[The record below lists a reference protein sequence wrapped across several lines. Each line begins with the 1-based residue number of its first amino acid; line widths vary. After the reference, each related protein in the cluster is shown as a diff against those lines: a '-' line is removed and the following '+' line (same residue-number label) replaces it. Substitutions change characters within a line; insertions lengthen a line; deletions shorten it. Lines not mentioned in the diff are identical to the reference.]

1 MITLLNKNKLF
12 LYCLVVIISSSFFA
26 SLIQTSFGKVDVKLM
41 NLKTPDGQNL
51 VYDLY
56 KPSIAT
62 ENDKQPFIV
71 VVPGFQRSK
80 EALSNIAIELSRRGY
95 VVALIDPYAQG
106 MSSSSLSRLAA
117 TTQGYGMFALVDYAY
132 AENFSFVDINKIGST
147 GHSMGGNAAIRGAD
161 YFGKEAIKSG
171 KKSKL
176 DSVYIS
182 GYVLTLRENILRDSK
197 SNMGVSYALYD
208 EGAFRNDLQGWDAGN
223 MKIAPESL
231 RTVNSVLPKDKKV
244 TEVELGKYYGERS
257 NNTLRVIFNEE
268 LLHPFQP
275 YNKEATKNQL
285 DYFDKVFG
293 APISI
298 NSNNQIWQYKELF
311 TLINMIVSLLMLIP
325 IAKLFLSLS
334 FYKDIVKDIPAS
346 LPEQTSKSKMIFWS
360 VFFLSALIACI
371 SFIPMVDVAKILF
384 YESANRE
391 LTWFFP
397 QRMNNSVMLWAAFN
411 GSIGL
416 VIFFISYYFFGRHHG
431 VNTNSWGLQINKVEL
446 FKTLALPVALI
457 FLVLG
462 SIFAGIATPTEAA
475 AIGAFG
481 ALLIALINRKVNLHF
496 LKETSEK
503 TAIVSTMIFTILIG
517 ASIFSLIF
525 RGVGGDELIDLIFN
539 SLPGGSFTAL
549 IFVLVIIFLLGF
561 ILDFIEICYVIV
573 PLVAPPLLMMGFDPV
588 WLAILFAINLQ
599 TSFLTPPFGFS
610 LFYLRGVADE
620 NIQTKEIY
628 IGVIPFIGLQLTVL
642 LIVVIFP
649 DLIL

>member
-62 ENDKQPFIV
+62 EDDKQPFIV

-298 NSNNQIWQYKELF
+298 NSNNQIWQYKEFF

-325 IAKLFLSLS
+325 IAKLFLSLN

-360 VFFLSALIACI
+360 VFFLSAFIACI

-384 YESANRE
+384 HESANRE

-446 FKTLALPVALI
+446 LKTIMLGLSIFICYYLILYFVYFLFHVDYRFWFMGVRIFQPEMLLVLVMYFPLFFIFFFSNSLRVNGAMRFKNQSEWKSRLIAGFANSLGLMMIIIIQYVTFAWTGTVFWTTNWLSVNLLFGIVPMMFILPYFNRIFFQLTGRVYLGPIVTCLI
-457 FLVLG
+457 FIMIL
-462 SIFAGIATPTEAA
+462 
-475 AIGAFG
+475 
-481 ALLIALINRKVNLHF
+481 
-496 LKETSEK
+496 
-503 TAIVSTMIFTILIG
+503 STNT
-517 ASIFSLIF
+517 
-525 RGVGGDELIDLIFN
+525 VVY
-539 SLPGGSFTAL
+539 LPL
-549 IFVLVIIFLLGF
+549 
-561 ILDFIEICYVIV
+561 
-573 PLVAPPLLMMGFDPV
+573 
-588 WLAILFAINLQ
+588 
-599 TSFLTPPFGFS
+599 
-610 LFYLRGVADE
+610 
-620 NIQTKEIY
+620 
-628 IGVIPFIGLQLTVL
+628 
-642 LIVVIFP
+642 
-649 DLIL
+649 

>member
-298 NSNNQIWQYKELF
+298 NSKNQIWQYKELF

-325 IAKLFLSLS
+325 IAKLFLSLN

-446 FKTLALPVALI
+446 FKTIMLGLSIFICYYLILYFVYFLFHVDYRFWFMGVRIFQPEMLLVLVMYFPLFFIFFFSNSLRVNGAMRFKNQSEWKSRLIAGFANSLGLMMIIIIQYVTFAWTGTVFWTTNWLSVNLLFGIVPMMFILPYFNRIFFQLTGRVYLGPIVTCLI
-457 FLVLG
+457 FIMIL
-462 SIFAGIATPTEAA
+462 
-475 AIGAFG
+475 
-481 ALLIALINRKVNLHF
+481 
-496 LKETSEK
+496 
-503 TAIVSTMIFTILIG
+503 STNT
-517 ASIFSLIF
+517 
-525 RGVGGDELIDLIFN
+525 VVY
-539 SLPGGSFTAL
+539 LPL
-549 IFVLVIIFLLGF
+549 
-561 ILDFIEICYVIV
+561 
-573 PLVAPPLLMMGFDPV
+573 
-588 WLAILFAINLQ
+588 
-599 TSFLTPPFGFS
+599 
-610 LFYLRGVADE
+610 
-620 NIQTKEIY
+620 
-628 IGVIPFIGLQLTVL
+628 
-642 LIVVIFP
+642 
-649 DLIL
+649 

>member
-1 MITLLNKNKLF
+1 MITLLNQNKLF
-12 LYCLVVIISSSFFA
+12 LYCLVVIIVSSFFA

-62 ENDKQPFIV
+62 ENNKQPFIV

-161 YFGKEAIKSG
+161 YFGKEAVKSG

-244 TEVELGKYYGERS
+244 TEVELGKYYGDRS

-446 FKTLALPVALI
+446 FKTIMLGLSIFICYYLILYFVYFLFHVDYRFWFMGVRIFQPEMLLVLVMYFPLFFIFFFSNSLRVNGAMRFKNQSEWKSRLIAAFANSLGLMMIIIIQYVTFAWTGTVFWTTNWLSVNLLFGIVPMMFILPYFNRIFFQLTGRVYLGPIVTCLI
-457 FLVLG
+457 FIMIL
-462 SIFAGIATPTEAA
+462 
-475 AIGAFG
+475 
-481 ALLIALINRKVNLHF
+481 
-496 LKETSEK
+496 
-503 TAIVSTMIFTILIG
+503 STNT
-517 ASIFSLIF
+517 
-525 RGVGGDELIDLIFN
+525 VVY
-539 SLPGGSFTAL
+539 LPL
-549 IFVLVIIFLLGF
+549 
-561 ILDFIEICYVIV
+561 
-573 PLVAPPLLMMGFDPV
+573 
-588 WLAILFAINLQ
+588 
-599 TSFLTPPFGFS
+599 
-610 LFYLRGVADE
+610 
-620 NIQTKEIY
+620 
-628 IGVIPFIGLQLTVL
+628 
-642 LIVVIFP
+642 
-649 DLIL
+649 

>member
-12 LYCLVVIISSSFFA
+12 LYCLVVIISCSFFA

-62 ENDKQPFIV
+62 ENDKKPFIV

-231 RTVNSVLPKDKKV
+231 RTVNSVLAKDKKV

-298 NSNNQIWQYKELF
+298 NSKNQIWQYKELF

-325 IAKLFLSLS
+325 IAKLFLSLN

-431 VNTNSWGLQINKVEL
+431 VNTNSWGLQINKVEF
-446 FKTLALPVALI
+446 FKTIMLGLSIFICYYLILYFVYFLFHVDYRFWFMGVRIFQPEMLLVLVMYFPLFFIFFFSNSLRVNGAMRFKNQSEWKSRLIAGFANSLGLMMIIIIQYVTFAWTGTVFWTTNWLSVNLLFGIVPMMFILPYFNRIFFQLTGRVYLGPIVTCLI
-457 FLVLG
+457 FIMIL
-462 SIFAGIATPTEAA
+462 
-475 AIGAFG
+475 
-481 ALLIALINRKVNLHF
+481 
-496 LKETSEK
+496 
-503 TAIVSTMIFTILIG
+503 STNT
-517 ASIFSLIF
+517 
-525 RGVGGDELIDLIFN
+525 VVY
-539 SLPGGSFTAL
+539 LPL
-549 IFVLVIIFLLGF
+549 
-561 ILDFIEICYVIV
+561 
-573 PLVAPPLLMMGFDPV
+573 
-588 WLAILFAINLQ
+588 
-599 TSFLTPPFGFS
+599 
-610 LFYLRGVADE
+610 
-620 NIQTKEIY
+620 
-628 IGVIPFIGLQLTVL
+628 
-642 LIVVIFP
+642 
-649 DLIL
+649 

>member
-62 ENDKQPFIV
+62 EDDKQPFIV

-334 FYKDIVKDIPAS
+334 FYRDIVKDIPAS

-446 FKTLALPVALI
+446 FKTIMLGLSIFICYYLILYFVYFLFHVDYRFWFMGVRIFQPEMLLVLVMYFPLFFIFFFSNSLRVNGAMRFKNQSEWKSRLIAGFANSLGLMMIIIIQYVTFAWTGTVFWTTNWLSVNLLFGIVPMMFILPYFNRIFFQLTGRVYLGPIVTCLI
-457 FLVLG
+457 FIMIL
-462 SIFAGIATPTEAA
+462 
-475 AIGAFG
+475 
-481 ALLIALINRKVNLHF
+481 
-496 LKETSEK
+496 
-503 TAIVSTMIFTILIG
+503 STNT
-517 ASIFSLIF
+517 
-525 RGVGGDELIDLIFN
+525 VVY
-539 SLPGGSFTAL
+539 LPL
-549 IFVLVIIFLLGF
+549 
-561 ILDFIEICYVIV
+561 
-573 PLVAPPLLMMGFDPV
+573 
-588 WLAILFAINLQ
+588 
-599 TSFLTPPFGFS
+599 
-610 LFYLRGVADE
+610 
-620 NIQTKEIY
+620 
-628 IGVIPFIGLQLTVL
+628 
-642 LIVVIFP
+642 
-649 DLIL
+649 

>member
-298 NSNNQIWQYKELF
+298 NSKNQIWQYKEFF
-311 TLINMIVSLLMLIP
+311 TLINMIISLLMLVP

-334 FYKDIVKDIPAS
+334 FYRDIVKDIPAS

-384 YESANRE
+384 FESANRE

-446 FKTLALPVALI
+446 FKTIMLGLSIFICYYVILYFVYFLFHIDYRFWFMGVRIFQPEMLLVLVMYFPLFFIFFFSNSLRVNGAMRFKNQSEWKSRLIAGFANSLGLMMIIIIQYVTFAWTGTVFWTTNWLSVNLLFGIVPMMFILPYFNRIFFQLTGRVYLGPIVTCLI
-457 FLVLG
+457 FIMIL
-462 SIFAGIATPTEAA
+462 
-475 AIGAFG
+475 
-481 ALLIALINRKVNLHF
+481 
-496 LKETSEK
+496 
-503 TAIVSTMIFTILIG
+503 STNT
-517 ASIFSLIF
+517 
-525 RGVGGDELIDLIFN
+525 VVY
-539 SLPGGSFTAL
+539 LPL
-549 IFVLVIIFLLGF
+549 
-561 ILDFIEICYVIV
+561 
-573 PLVAPPLLMMGFDPV
+573 
-588 WLAILFAINLQ
+588 
-599 TSFLTPPFGFS
+599 
-610 LFYLRGVADE
+610 
-620 NIQTKEIY
+620 
-628 IGVIPFIGLQLTVL
+628 
-642 LIVVIFP
+642 
-649 DLIL
+649 